1 MFHGISCLSLK
12 AFLLEVETE
21 TDTEM
26 RRWKTENLFP
36 NMCFIIGQ
44 NALLDLLGGM
54 EPGDADAVVQAVT
67 GNQPQQQQQQ
77 QVLASTAATPAAS
90 NVNADILD
98 LLGKL

>member
-1 MFHGISCLSLK
+1 M
-12 AFLLEVETE
+12 EVRTE
-21 TDTEM
+21 TDDEI
-26 RRWKTENLFP
+26 RSCRIEKLLF
-36 NMCFIIGQ
+36 MVSVIVGQ

-77 QVLASTAATPAAS
+77 QQGLATTTTTTPAAS